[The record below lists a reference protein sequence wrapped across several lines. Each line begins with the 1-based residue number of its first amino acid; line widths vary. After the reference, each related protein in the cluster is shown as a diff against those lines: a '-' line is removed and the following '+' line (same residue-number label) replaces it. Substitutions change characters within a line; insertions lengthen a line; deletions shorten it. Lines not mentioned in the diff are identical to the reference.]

1 MQRFCL
7 CSSEQHV
14 FHNIYIFFFLILQ
27 IHLCNLTYTQPSTD
41 QVFSPSTQ
49 AQTIIIIDT
58 PVRSGILAN
67 WFPELRLEMLVVYT
81 LQVQRLCQ
89 VVDFVLSARTS
100 ISYDCLQAPQ
110 KRASV
115 QCLAFSIVQNGT
127 KSLGNCQRNYPSQLL
142 RYLSEVGQC

>member
-14 FHNIYIFFFLILQ
+14 FHNIFFLQILQ

-67 WFPELRLEMLVVYT
+67 WFAEHRLEMLVVYT

-100 ISYDCLQAPQ
+100 ISYDCLQAP
-110 KRASV
+110 V

-127 KSLGNCQRNYPSQLL
+127 KSLGNCQRNYLSQLL

>member
-1 MQRFCL
+1 MERFCL

-14 FHNIYIFFFLILQ
+14 FHNIFFLQILQ

-67 WFPELRLEMLVVYT
+67 WFAELRLEMLVVYT

-100 ISYDCLQAPQ
+100 ISYDCLQ
-110 KRASV
+110 ASV